1 MNKKPVVGI
10 TIGDFNGIG
19 PEIVI
24 KSLRNKRIL
33 NVCDPVI
40 ISDME
45 VINAL
50 KFQFNK
56 RIKIHERSNKIKIS
70 PGKPT
75 LLSGAASL
83 DYIYE
88 GIRLIKFKQIDCLVT
103 APISKH
109 AIAKAGS
116 NFKGHTDLIQKSFNV
131 KNVIM
136 SFFSKEINVSLS
148 TMHVPIKDI
157 VKRTSKALIL
167 EQIIILD
174 KELKRYFGL
183 KNPKIAICAINPHA
197 SEDGQIGNDD
207 LQITF
212 PAVRL
217 ARKKKILAYG
227 PFPSDTLFV
236 SKNRKNYDIIHS
248 IYHDQGLIPFKM
260 LAFDSGVNTTL
271 NLPFVRTSPDHGT
284 AYDIAWQN
292 KANSKSMEEAILLAV
307 KMYQKS

>member
-1 MNKKPVVGI
+1 MNKKPAVGI

-19 PEIVI
+19 PEVVI

-33 NVCDPVI
+33 DLCDPVI
-40 ISDME
+40 ISDLK
-45 VINAL
+45 VIDAL
-50 KFQFNK
+50 KFKFDK
-56 RIKIHERSNKIKIS
+56 TIKICERSNKIKIN

-75 LLSGAASL
+75 ILSGSASL

-88 GIRLIKFKQIDCLVT
+88 GIRLIKLKQIDCLVT
-103 APISKH
+103 APISKY

-116 NFKGHTDLIQKSFNV
+116 NFKGHTDLIQQSFNV
-131 KNVIM
+131 KNVVM
-136 SFFSKEINVSLS
+136 SFFSKEINISLS
-148 TMHVPIKDI
+148 TIHIPIKDLAKKI
-157 VKRTSKALIL
+157 SKSVIL
-167 EQIIILD
+167 EQIIIVD
-174 KELKRYFGL
+174 KALKKFFGL
-183 KNPKIAICAINPHA
+183 KNPKIAVCAINPHA

-207 LQITF
+207 LRITF
-212 PAVRL
+212 PAVQL
-217 ARKKKILAYG
+217 ARKKNVLAYG
-227 PFPSDTLFV
+227 PFPADTLFV
-236 SKNRKNYDIIHS
+236 AKNRKNYDIIHS

-292 KANSKSMEEAILLAV
+292 KASAKSMEEAILLAI